1 MLQDY
6 NAPTYPRMLDI
17 TYQESIK
24 LQLLIEYQIKPNWD
38 WLMTVMDSTEARLR
52 FGSAHSNLS
61 PESGQFPA
69 GLYTGGQ
76 RGGGGDWRGC
86 CLRGR
91 DLRAIREGGSNANL
105 SSN

>member
-61 PESGQFPA
+61 PESGPFPA
-69 GLYTGGQ
+69 GLYRED
-76 RGGGGDWRGC
+76 RGE
-86 CLRGR
+86 
-91 DLRAIREGGSNANL
+91 EGEIGEVAAFEVGIYGPSGKEEAMQI
-105 SSN
+105 